1 MKKQLQYLKLF
12 LPALFLLIASH
23 SHAQQEFTLTTSGAN
38 ITSSQALIN
47 LPELNGNPYA
57 IINVIP
63 QGTTSSQNSNPL
75 GVWYYTGKWYVFNS
89 NFNPMVVGLIY
100 KVQYFL
106 MEGPNQFLHLV
117 TQTNLGAEGSY
128 IDNPALNNKPNVQFS
143 IMQNHSP
150 DIRAGSWR
158 NPNEAKKGYNASS
171 GKWYIT
177 NVNGQPIQKGCAYNI
192 VVSSA
197 SGSSTGSI
205 DPIPLPPVEIC
216 KCPAS
221 LPPNGQ
227 ATGDLAGMYPNP
239 MVVKLLNRPL
249 SNTPPL
255 TGQLLKW
262 NGTEWSPSNES
273 GNAGNA
279 TTYTAGLGLSLNGTQ
294 FNTLSSTAM
303 WNASQLVGRDIMTTA
318 PTVGQVLKWGGGAWA
333 PADDNVGT
341 GGTGNSW
348 NVNGANIS
356 NTNTGNV
363 GIGTTT
369 PLNKLHVEGATFLN
383 GNVGIGTVT
392 PNAPL
397 QFSNTTANR
406 KIVLFEHVNSDHEF
420 YGFGVNS
427 STLRYQIP
435 NIGAAHVFFTGTTP
449 AQSPFP
455 SAELFRINGNG
466 NVGVGIN
473 DPAFRLDVGN
483 RMRIRSGGNNTVSA
497 GLWLN
502 NNANTEAAFIGM
514 EDDTHVGIYGKDGAG
529 WKFAMNTQTGA
540 LKINGTEGTAGQVL
554 TSNGAGSP
562 PTWNQPS
569 STGGTGIQT
578 FFKKSEA
585 DGGWVPHHL
594 FVSIPELNHSV
605 ILTKKSRLVISAI
618 ITFGPAPCGFDC
630 KGVQGVFELFVDPI
644 YSPGALNATA
654 YIGANFSGPPQAEAS
669 AVISNFMVELNP
681 GTHTVEFKLMNN
693 SGFEIQSRRMRQS
706 SIIVI
711 PLE

>member
-1 MKKQLQYLKLF
+1 MKKQLQHLKLF
-12 LPALFLLIASH
+12 LPALLIAIAIS
-23 SHAQQEFTLTTSGAN
+23 SHAQQEFTLTTSAAN
-38 ITSSQALIN
+38 ISSAKALID
-47 LPELNGNPYA
+47 LPGLSGNTNA
-57 IINVIP
+57 IIIATP
-63 QGTTSSQNSNPL
+63 QGNTKTLNPHPT
-75 GVWYYTGKWYVFNS
+75 GAWYYSGKWNIFNCD
-89 NFNPMVVGLIY
+89 FAPMPVGMTY

-106 MEGPNQFLHLV
+106 TAAANQFLHLV
-117 TQTNLGAEGSY
+117 TQGSLGAEGSY
-128 IDNPALNNKPNVQFS
+128 IDNPALNNKPNAQFT
-143 IMQNHSP
+143 IFPNHSP
-150 DIRAGSWR
+150 ETRAGSWL
-158 NPNEAKKGYNASS
+158 NPHEAKAAYNTSS

-177 NVNGQPIQKGCAYNI
+177 NINGQLMQKGCAYNI

-197 SGSSTGSI
+197 IGSSST
-205 DPIPLPPVEIC
+205 DPGTNPPVGSC
-216 KCPAS
+216 NCPAS

-227 ATGDLAGMYPNP
+227 ATGDLVGMYPNP
-239 MVVKLLNRPL
+239 MVAKILGRPL
-249 SNTPPL
+249 SNTAPVI
-255 TGQLLKW
+255 GQVLKW
-262 NGTEWSPSNES
+262 NGTEWVPSNES

-279 TTYTAGLGLSLNGTQ
+279 TTYTAGLGL
-294 FNTLSSTAM
+294 TLTGSEFSAAATTPM
-303 WNASQLVGRDIMTTA
+303 WNAFQILGRDIMTTA
-318 PTVGQVLKWGGGAWA
+318 PTVGQVLKWGGGAWV
-333 PADDNVGT
+333 PSDDNVGT

-348 NVNGANIS
+348 NSNGNNIS
-356 NTNTGNV
+356 NTNAGNV
-363 GIGTTT
+363 GIGNNN
-369 PLNKLHVEGATFLN
+369 PA
-383 GNVGIGTVT
+383 
-392 PNAPL
+392 
-397 QFSNTTANR
+397 
-406 KIVLFEHVNSDHEF
+406 
-420 YGFGVNS
+420 
-427 STLRYQIP
+427 YQ
-435 NIGAAHVFFTGTTP
+435 
-449 AQSPFP
+449 
-455 SAELFRINGNG
+455 
-466 NVGVGIN
+466 
-473 DPAFRLDVGN
+473 LDVNN

-502 NNANTEAAFIGM
+502 NNANTEAAFMGM
-514 EDDTHVGIYGKDGAG
+514 EDDTHVGFYGKGGAG

-569 STGGTGIQT
+569 STGATGIQT

-594 FVSIPELNHSV
+594 FVSIPELNQSV

-681 GTHTVEFKLMNN
+681 GTHTVEFKLINN
-693 SGFEIQSRRMRQS
+693 SGFEIQSRHMRQS

>member
-1 MKKQLQYLKLF
+1 MKNYLHFKTVLLYLF
-12 LPALFLLIASH
+12 IITGVNSN
-23 SHAQQEFTLTTSGAN
+23 AQQEYTLTTSPAN
-38 ITSSQALIN
+38 ISSAKALVD
-47 LPELNGNPYA
+47 LPGLTGNTNA
-57 IINVIP
+57 IIIA
-63 QGTTSSQNSNPL
+63 TPL
-75 GVWYYTGKWYVFNS
+75 GNTKTMNPHPTGAWYYSGKWNIFNCD
-89 NFNPMVVGLIY
+89 FAPMPVGLTY

-106 MEGPNQFLHLV
+106 TPGTNQFLHLV
-117 TQTNLGAEGSY
+117 TQGSLGAEGSY
-128 IDNPALNNKPNVQFS
+128 IDNPVLNNKANAQFV
-143 IMQNHSP
+143 IFPNHSP
-150 DIRAGSWR
+150 ETRAGSWL
-158 NPNEAKKGYNASS
+158 NPHEAKAAYNTSS

-177 NVNGQPIQKGCAYNI
+177 NINGQLMQKGCAYNI

-197 SGSSTGSI
+197 SGSTSI
-205 DPIPLPPVEIC
+205 DPVTNPPVGSC
-216 KCPAS
+216 NCPAS

-227 ATGDLAGMYPNP
+227 AAGDLAGMYPNP
-239 MVVKLLNRPL
+239 MVTKLLNRPL

-255 TGQLLKW
+255 IGQILKW

-279 TTYTAGLGLSLNGTQ
+279 TTYTAGLGLSLTGSEFSAAAT
-294 FNTLSSTAM
+294 TPM
-303 WNASQLVGRDIMTTA
+303 WNAFQILGRDIMTTA
-318 PTVGQVLKWGGGAWA
+318 PAVGQVLKWGGGAWA

-341 GGTGNSW
+341 GGTGNGW
-348 NVNGANIS
+348 NSNGNNIS
-356 NTNTGNV
+356 NSNTGNV
-363 GIGTTT
+363 GIGNNN
-369 PLNKLHVEGATFLN
+369 PA
-383 GNVGIGTVT
+383 
-392 PNAPL
+392 
-397 QFSNTTANR
+397 
-406 KIVLFEHVNSDHEF
+406 
-420 YGFGVNS
+420 
-427 STLRYQIP
+427 YQ
-435 NIGAAHVFFTGTTP
+435 
-449 AQSPFP
+449 
-455 SAELFRINGNG
+455 LDIN
-466 NVGVGIN
+466 
-473 DPAFRLDVGN
+473 N

-502 NNANTEAAFIGM
+502 NNANIEAAFIGM
-514 EDDTHVGIYGKDGAG
+514 EDDTHVGFYGKGGAG
-529 WKFAMNTQTGA
+529 WKFVMNTQTGA
-540 LKINGTEGTAGQVL
+540 LKINGSEGTAGQVL

-618 ITFGPAPCGFDC
+618 ITFGSAPCGFDC

-654 YIGANFSGPPQAEAS
+654 YIGANFCGPPQAEAS

-681 GTHTVEFKLMNN
+681 GTHTVEFKLINN
-693 SGFEIQSRRMRQS
+693 SGFEIQSRHMRQS